1 MIDFR
6 RSLTEILIR
15 KSYFLDILVTI
26 LLSATLPLFFYKLGQ
41 SSLVNWDEAWYA
53 VISRNILT
61 TGDPLNLIYNGL
73 PYIDHPPAGFW
84 LIALSFKLF
93 GINEFTARLASAVAG
108 FISLIVV
115 YFLGK
120 ELFNRA
126 VGITSAL
133 ALSSSVWFLYR
144 ARSGN
149 LDTILAM
156 FFVLTL
162 LFAVHAVKSNI
173 FLIPFFNKIMSG
185 LITNKT

>member
-1 MIDFR
+1 MNSFTKNLFI
-6 RSLTEILIR
+6 
-15 KSYFLDILVTI
+15 FLFLLVI
-26 LLSATLPLFFYKLGQ
+26 SPLFFYKLGQ

-133 ALSSSVWFLYR
+133 ALSSSVWF
-144 ARSGN
+144 
-149 LDTILAM
+149 
-156 FFVLTL
+156 
-162 LFAVHAVKSNI
+162 
-173 FLIPFFNKIMSG
+173 
-185 LITNKT
+185 